1 MRPNLSRIL
10 IVGTQCPTS
19 APNSLQLLVSH
30 SVCQTKL
37 CPSARAAARSVGALG
52 RAQAGSTLVAT
63 VIISALIGT
72 VLCSYLALIANR
84 NQVAMRALAWNTA
97 MPVLEA
103 GIEEALTHLNRD
115 SNSPTANYWTADQV
129 NGKAVYW
136 KYRALPDGSYFYVT
150 NFNVASPSP
159 IIQSAGYVRSPLSD
173 NQYISRVVQVTATN
187 PPSLFGRAIAA
198 NGTVRLAGGSTV
210 DGYNSTNG
218 PYDFSTNRNASGGIA
233 TNSKQDNAIDV
244 GSAHVYG
251 KAVTGAGGSVSY
263 AGGSVGDLN
272 QTFGIEDGWTG
283 DDMNVS
289 FQTNSPPAGTPFKPQ
304 TTQVGIS
311 NITYLT
317 ASSSTYI
324 YQTDSFVSNDKTRP
338 MIVTGNCT
346 LWVTGNFAVLGSGYV
361 YIAPGAS
368 LNLYVAGMASISG
381 GGVVNGTGSPAN
393 FSYFG
398 LSSNTVL
405 NYNGSADFVGTIN
418 APQANFTIGGSVSVY
433 GAIICNTFNS
443 GGGASVHYDQAL
455 NGGGKFMVNSWR
467 EL

>member
-1 MRPNLSRIL
+1 MRPTLSRIL
-10 IVGTQCPTS
+10 IVGQCRSS
-19 APNSLQLLVSH
+19 APNSLQPLVGH
-30 SVCQTKL
+30 SACQTKL
-37 CPSARAAARSVGALG
+37 SPCAREAARREGALG

-84 NQVAMRALAWNTA
+84 NQAAMRALAWNSA

-115 SNSPTANYWTADQV
+115 SSNPTTNYWTADQV
-129 NGKAVYW
+129 NGQAVYW
-136 KYRALPDGSYFYVT
+136 KYRRLPDGSYFYVT
-150 NFNVASPSP
+150 NLNVTSPSP

-187 PPSLFGRAIAA
+187 PPTLFGRAIAA
-198 NGTVRLAGGSTV
+198 NGTVKLSGGSQV

-218 PYDFSTNRNASGGIA
+218 PYDLSTNRNASGGIA

-304 TTQVGIS
+304 ATQVGIS

-317 ASSSTYI
+317 DSSSAYI
-324 YQTDSFVSNDKTRP
+324 YQTDS
-338 MIVTGNCT
+338 
-346 LWVTGNFAVLGSGYV
+346 
-361 YIAPGAS
+361 
-368 LNLYVAGMASISG
+368 
-381 GGVVNGTGSPAN
+381 
-393 FSYFG
+393 
-398 LSSNTVL
+398 
-405 NYNGSADFVGTIN
+405 
-418 APQANFTIGGSVSVY
+418 
-433 GAIICNTFNS
+433 
-443 GGGASVHYDQAL
+443 
-455 NGGGKFMVNSWR
+455 
-467 EL
+467 